1 MDNLRSKIAPYVQG
15 DQDLFVVSAMS
26 EAKHLSE
33 AAFGTAFLH
42 TIGCDA
48 GGPLPWTSMH
58 LCGLHCASREN
69 LST

>member
-1 MDNLRSKIAPYVQG
+1 MQERERRLIDNLRSKITPFVQG

-48 GGPLPWTSMH
+48 DRPL
-58 LCGLHCASREN
+58 L
-69 LST
+69 